1 MAQDV
6 LQAEKRMPLGLVA
19 SLILSISGLAISVWA
34 VRLDATISSADPMR
48 CRLAIPASRSGV
60 RLPEAHDRRALD
72 RVGQADCNI
81 RHRLL
86 PRDVDPFDTSTMED
100 ASAVGSPRA
109 TAGCPDW
116 SGPVDLLDRHRQPD
130 TPPTHYYGLPISIG
144 IALLLLVVTLT
155 MLPRVIGVP
164 WWFSG
169 WPHRSRLSG
178 HWPRVRREYR
188 PLPPITCEF
197 RGSTQHLPDWRTLRR
212 RLGGVEMW
220 KPFTEEEVATIWEDH
235 QAGVPLKRIAR
246 TLGRQ
251 NSVIREYV
259 GRTGG
264 IRPRPRV
271 VSELRLSQSER
282 EEVPRGLAAGC
293 SFGRSP
299 GPSGGHRRRCPG
311 R

>member
-1 MAQDV
+1 
-6 LQAEKRMPLGLVA
+6 
-19 SLILSISGLAISVWA
+19 
-34 VRLDATISSADPMR
+34 
-48 CRLAIPASRSGV
+48 
-60 RLPEAHDRRALD
+60 
-72 RVGQADCNI
+72 
-81 RHRLL
+81 
-86 PRDVDPFDTSTMED
+86 
-100 ASAVGSPRA
+100 
-109 TAGCPDW
+109 
-116 SGPVDLLDRHRQPD
+116 
-130 TPPTHYYGLPISIG
+130 
-144 IALLLLVVTLT
+144 
-155 MLPRVIGVP
+155 
-164 WWFSG
+164 
-169 WPHRSRLSG
+169 
-178 HWPRVRREYR
+178 
-188 PLPPITCEF
+188 
-197 RGSTQHLPDWRTLRR
+197 
-212 RLGGVEMW
+212 MW

-282 EEVPRGLAAGC
+282 EEISRGLAAGC